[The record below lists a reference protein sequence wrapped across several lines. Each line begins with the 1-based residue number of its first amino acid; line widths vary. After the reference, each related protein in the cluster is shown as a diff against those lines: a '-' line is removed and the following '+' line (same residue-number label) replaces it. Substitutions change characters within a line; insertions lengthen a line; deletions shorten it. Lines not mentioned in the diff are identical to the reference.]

1 MSTTQDPR
9 FRLFEHYLQWYGGFT
24 VTEMSELLGQ
34 TRQHTS
40 QFVNRYLQLK
50 GEGFLRYDRSLKR
63 YVPGK
68 DFKATSKIQ
77 NAHLFLDHLRGQEMV
92 THYRD
97 FETWEP
103 DNELLFEDVERYG
116 RMQPST
122 KVTAAVSMALRRQ
135 QLLKIRYRSRSKEEI
150 RTLSPNRLIYAAN
163 RFHLRAYCHSRD
175 GYRDF
180 VLTRMVSAEPVSK
193 MIADELGLQWKS
205 GDGDT
210 AWFEQRV
217 VRLKPNPELP
227 EEIQEVLARDFPMEE
242 GELRIT
248 CNAATEL
255 YVKMQF
261 LRLDMVYLI
270 PQWFIVVEE
279 VAEK

>member
-1 MSTTQDPR
+1 
-9 FRLFEHYLQWYGGFT
+9 
-24 VTEMSELLGQ
+24 
-34 TRQHTS
+34 
-40 QFVNRYLQLK
+40 
-50 GEGFLRYDRSLKR
+50 
-63 YVPGK
+63 
-68 DFKATSKIQ
+68 
-77 NAHLFLDHLRGQEMV
+77 
-92 THYRD
+92 
-97 FETWEP
+97 
-103 DNELLFEDVERYG
+103 
-116 RMQPST
+116 MQPST

-180 VLTRMVSAEPVSK
+180 VLTRMVSAELVSK

-205 GDGDT
+205 GDGDK
-210 AWFEQRV
+210 AWFEQRE

-242 GELRIT
+242 GELRIA

-261 LRLDMVYLI
+261 LRLDMVHLI
-270 PQWFIVVEE
+270 PHWVPIEE
-279 VAEK
+279 EN

>member
-1 MSTTQDPR
+1 MNPTHDPR

-24 VTEMSELLGQ
+24 VTEMADLLGQ

-40 QFVNRYLQLK
+40 QFVNRYLKMK
-50 GEGFLRYDRSLKR
+50 GEGFLCYDRSLKR
-63 YVPGK
+63 YVPGRN
-68 DFKATSKIQ
+68 FKAPSRLQ

-103 DNELLFEDVERYG
+103 DNEVLFEDVERYG
-116 RMQPST
+116 RMQPSNKIT
-122 KVTAAVSMALRRQ
+122 SAVTTGLRRQ
-135 QLLKIRYRSRSKEEI
+135 QLLRVKYRSRSREDV
-150 RTLSPNRLIYAAN
+150 RTLSPNRLLYAAN

-227 EEIQEVLARDFPMEE
+227 EEIQEVLARDFPMEG

-270 PQWFIVVEE
+270 PHWVPIEE
-279 VAEK
+279 EN

>member
-1 MSTTQDPR
+1 M
-9 FRLFEHYLQWYGGFT
+9 
-24 VTEMSELLGQ
+24 
-34 TRQHTS
+34 
-40 QFVNRYLQLK
+40 
-50 GEGFLRYDRSLKR
+50 
-63 YVPGK
+63 
-68 DFKATSKIQ
+68 I
-77 NAHLFLDHLRGQEMV
+77 

-103 DNELLFEDVERYG
+103 DNELFFEDVERYG
-116 RMQPST
+116 RMQPSA
-122 KVTAAVSMALRRQ
+122 KVTAAVSTSLRRQ
-135 QLLKIRYRSRSKEEI
+135 QLLKVKYRSRNREEV
-150 RTLSPNRLIYAAN
+150 RTLSPNRLLYAAN

-205 GDGDT
+205 GEEDT

-217 VRLKPNPELP
+217 VRLKPNPALP

-242 GELRIT
+242 GELRVA

-261 LRLDMVYLI
+261 QRLDLTYLI
-270 PQWFIVVEE
+270 PQWILAPSE
-279 VAEK
+279 AD